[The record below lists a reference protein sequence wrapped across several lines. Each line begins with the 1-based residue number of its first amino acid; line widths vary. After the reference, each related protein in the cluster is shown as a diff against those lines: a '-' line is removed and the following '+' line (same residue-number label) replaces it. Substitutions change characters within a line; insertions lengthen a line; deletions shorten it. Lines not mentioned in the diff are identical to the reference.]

1 MPVTLEMGPLIGA
14 TPQTFAAQV
23 PLLSVLWNGARG
35 GRGEGG
41 RLEGSVS

>member
-23 PLLSVLWNGARG
+23 PLLSVLWNGL
-35 GRGEGG
+35 GES
-41 RLEGSVS
+41 EGKGADWREV